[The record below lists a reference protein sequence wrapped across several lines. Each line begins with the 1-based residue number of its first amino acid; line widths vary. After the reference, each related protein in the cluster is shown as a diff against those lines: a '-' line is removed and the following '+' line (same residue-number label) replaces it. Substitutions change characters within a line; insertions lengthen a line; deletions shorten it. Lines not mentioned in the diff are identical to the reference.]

1 MKNSVKLLA
10 LLLACLMTL
19 ITLTACGSTNDEGK
33 ASTSEATNGESPSGE
48 KEESS
53 TPTASED
60 NKEVETKP
68 ASVGLSFSSKGDG
81 TCYVSVGTCTDT
93 EIVIPSTSPEG
104 DVVKDINYA
113 AFSGCSNITSVY
125 IPDSVTEIGI
135 SVFSGCSSL
144 TYARLSPGIEEIA
157 NNLFMKCSSL
167 ARVEIPRGVK
177 KLGNNAFLFKNST

>member
-33 ASTSEATNGESPSGE
+33 ASTSEATTGEGPSGE

-125 IPDSVTEIGI
+125 IPDSVT
-135 SVFSGCSSL
+135 SLSSSAFASCTSL
-144 TYARLSPGIEEIA
+144 TSVTLPNSVKTMYSYA
-157 NNLFMKCSSL
+157 
-167 ARVEIPRGVK
+167 
-177 KLGNNAFLFKNST
+177 FKNCTALTTFTFRAS